1 MEPPSVDHVAD
12 GYIFTWQDPNIEITV
27 DRIYTERHQTHGEI
41 AIMSHLPGLEGHIH
55 RASFNLSSSQAR
67 RSLIKLLE
75 DRNIPVDWTHAIE
88 QVCVLTLDL
97 LREGEAVIEVGMD
110 EDEAGAE
117 AFRLWP
123 ILPEGEP
130 TILYGDG
137 GVGKSYLACFFSV
150 LVTLPEEAAGFKPIY
165 GRVLYLDYET
175 GPKRIN
181 RRIRQL
187 SQGLIGD
194 KLVTI
199 YYQRRFQP
207 LGDSVPELQRIV
219 HKNKINMV
227 VVDSVDK
234 ASGGDAEKQE
244 VATRLFMGL
253 RALEVT
259 SLLIGHVTKEQNN
272 PRSGKTPFGSAF
284 WRNNARAAWEV
295 RNSQEAD
302 SDTMTV
308 GLYHRKA
315 NDGLLLKPIG
325 LKITF
330 SDEEVTVKRTD
341 LKAVPLLLMGL
352 PQSDQI
358 LGLLKSGP
366 LSVSELAKNLYTTP
380 NTISVELN
388 RLSKKGLVVNMDR
401 KWGLLYS
408 P

>member
-1 MEPPSVDHVAD
+1 MAD
-12 GYIFTWQDPNIEITV
+12 GYIFTWSNPDIEITV
-27 DRIYTERHQTHGEI
+27 DRIYTERHQTHSEI
-41 AIMSHLPGLEGHIH
+41 AIMSHLPGQEGHIH

-67 RSLIKLLE
+67 RSLVKLLE

-150 LVTLPEEAAGFKPIY
+150 LVTLPLEAAGFKPTY
-165 GRVLYLDYET
+165 GKVLYLDYET
-175 GPKRIN
+175 GPARINKRI
-181 RRIRQL
+181 RLL
-187 SQGLIGD
+187 SQGLIGS

-207 LGDSVPELQRIV
+207 LSDSVPELQRIV
-219 HKNKINMV
+219 HKSKINMV

-253 RALEVT
+253 RALGVT
-259 SLLIGHVTKEQNN
+259 SLLIGHVTKEQSS

-295 RNSQEAD
+295 RNSQEPN
-302 SDTMTV
+302 SNTMTV

-330 SDEEVTVKRTD
+330 SDDEVTVKRTD
-341 LKAVPLLLMGL
+341 LKAVPMLVAGL
-352 PQSDQI
+352 PISDQI
-358 LGLLKSGP
+358 LSILRPGP
-366 LSVSELAKNLYTTP
+366 LTVAELVDALQTGVGT
-380 NTISVELN
+380 VRVMLN
-388 RLSKKGLVVNMDR
+388 RLQERGLIRNLSR
-401 KWGLLYS
+401 GTWGLATHDS
-408 P
+408 